1 MATSD
6 QLLRDY
12 MEALAA
18 EGLDRH
24 AIGEIEADLIGKV
37 GRLRILRDRAI
48 RDMEAARLLPHG
60 AEVLMQRFGGCRATQ
75 YNRAKRGRMLSK
87 SREAG

>member
-1 MATSD
+1 MATSEET
-6 QLLRDY
+6 LHAY

-24 AIGEIEADLIGKV
+24 ALQDMEADLIGKV

-60 AEVLMQRFGGCRATQ
+60 AAAIIERMGGCRATA
-75 YNRAKRGRMLSK
+75 YNRAKRGRILSK
-87 SREAG
+87 SREAS